1 VPHPRR
7 ANVKLAIPGGKVKN
21 RVLLLVLVLACAPVF
36 AQNTPQQDKMKACNA
51 DAAKKELKG
60 DQRKAFMKDCLA
72 AKTEAKEEKKAMM
85 PQQEK
90 MKLCNADAG
99 AKGLKGKEYKTF
111 RNECLRAKK
120 S

>member
-1 VPHPRR
+1 M
-7 ANVKLAIPGGKVKN
+7 KN
-21 RVLLLVLVLACAPVF
+21 LVLYIGLMLACAPAF
-36 AQNTPQQDKMKACNA
+36 AQDTPQQDRMKACNA

-60 DQRKAFMKDCLA
+60 DERDAFMKNCLA
-72 AKTEAKEEKKAMM
+72 AKTEAKEEKKALT

-90 MKLCNADAG
+90 MKTCSAEAKT
-99 AKGLKGKEYKTF
+99 KGLKGKEYKTF